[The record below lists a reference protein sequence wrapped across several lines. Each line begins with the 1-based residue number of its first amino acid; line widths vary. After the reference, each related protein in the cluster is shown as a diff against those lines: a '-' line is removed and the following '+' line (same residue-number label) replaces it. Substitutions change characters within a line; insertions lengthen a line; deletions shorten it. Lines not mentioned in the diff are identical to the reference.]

1 MAILSD
7 GGDKILLQDRPPP
20 RPPSAQMGTFDGV
33 LGHQLIVLEQPTCSF
48 VPFCGVS
55 FIEPLILRVL
65 EACLVFPFGR
75 RQASGV
81 CGVLA
86 ISWLEVKSTV
96 RDVMCSL
103 EKIGRQPYFVPVI
116 KEVRH

>member
-7 GGDKILLQDRPPP
+7 GGDIILLQGRPPP

-55 FIEPLILRVL
+55 FIEPLIFRVL

-75 RQASGV
+75 RHASRV
-81 CGVLA
+81 RGVLA
-86 ISWLEVKSTV
+86 VSWREIKSAV

-103 EKIGRQPYFVPVI
+103 GKIGRQPYLCP
-116 KEVRH
+116 